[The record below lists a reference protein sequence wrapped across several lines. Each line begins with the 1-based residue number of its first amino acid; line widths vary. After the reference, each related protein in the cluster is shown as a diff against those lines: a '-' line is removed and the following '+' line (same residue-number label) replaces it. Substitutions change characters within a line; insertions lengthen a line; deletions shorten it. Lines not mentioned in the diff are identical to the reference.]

1 MKALYYECFSGI
13 SGDMNLG
20 ALLDLGVSLEYLLA
34 ELSKLG
40 LDDSFCLH
48 VKQDSKQGIFGTK
61 VTVEDKT
68 THEHHHHVHRN
79 FANIKELIEN
89 SSLSPFVKEKSIQM
103 FWTLA
108 LAEGK
113 IHNKPPQEVHFHEV
127 GAIDSIID
135 IIGAAICLEALHVK
149 SVLAS
154 SVELGGGFVKCAHGT
169 IPVPAPAT
177 LEVLSNVPVTLGRV
191 QSETTTP
198 TGAIILKC
206 MVEKFCEKPNF
217 SIQKVGYGIGQK
229 DFEIP
234 NILRVYLIDLPE
246 ETFKQEV
253 VLETNLDDM
262 SPEILAY
269 VQEKLFDIGVKDV
282 YTTAITTKKNRLGCK
297 LSVLVSLDKE
307 ALATSL
313 IFKETTSL
321 GLRRYLVQKKALQR
335 EIKKIETPFGYVN
348 VKCAY
353 YEGEMLKFKAEY
365 EDCKI
370 IALQNNLPI
379 AKVYEIVQEKL
390 KALS

>member
-61 VTVEDKT
+61 VTIEDKT

-335 EIKKIETPFGYVN
+335 EIKKVETPFGYIN

-353 YEGEMLKFKAEY
+353 YEGKMLKFKAEY
-365 EDCKI
+365 E
-370 IALQNNLPI
+370 AVSYTHLTLPT
-379 AKVYEIVQEKL
+379 KRIV
-390 KALS
+390 

>member
-61 VTVEDKT
+61 VMVEDKT
-68 THEHHHHVHRN
+68 THEHHHHIHRN

-353 YEGEMLKFKAEY
+353 YEEEMLKFKAEY
-365 EDCKI
+365 EDCKT

>member
-20 ALLDLGVSLEYLLA
+20 ALLELGVSLEHLLK

-48 VKQDSKQGIFGTK
+48 VSKESKQGIFGTK
-61 VTVEDKT
+61 LSVEDKT
-68 THEHHHHVHRN
+68 THEHHHHIHRS
-79 FANIKELIEN
+79 FADIKELIEN

-113 IHNKPPQEVHFHEV
+113 IHNKPPQEVHFHEI
-127 GAIDSIID
+127 GAVDSIVD
-135 IIGAAICLEALHVK
+135 IVGAAICLEALHVK

-177 LEVLSNVPVTLGRV
+177 LEVLANVPVTLGRV

-198 TGAIILKC
+198 TGAVILKC
-206 MVEKFCEKPNF
+206 IVEKFCEKPNF
-217 SIQKVGYGIGQK
+217 SIKKVGYGIGQK

-234 NILRVYLIDLPE
+234 NILRVYLVDLPE
-246 ETFKQEV
+246 ETLSQEV

-307 ALATSL
+307 ASATSL

-335 EIKKIETPFGYVN
+335 EIKEVETPFGFVH

-365 EDCKI
+365 EDCKT

-379 AKVYEIVQEKL
+379 AKVYEAVH